1 MATGIVLALVLV
13 LVGCSA
19 LRSGAPAANA
29 PASSDASAMRKTG
42 SSAATLPAHAGPL
55 SAPPT
60 SSASTVP
67 TTPGGKLEAKIEKI
81 RRSLDGSRVVDF
93 APGAYRGKNVIIIQV
108 ESLDDFVIGKKYGGK
123 EITPNLNKLVQQ
135 SWYWPNMYSETGL
148 GNTVDAEFIVNTSLY
163 GPEGQATT
171 VKYANRVLPGLPR
184 LLKALGYYSFTIHPN
199 KVLYW
204 NRKQLYEGLG
214 FTKYYD
220 AEFFHGADTMGEF
233 GSSDEEIFKRGV
245 GLLRTL
251 EASGTPFYSHF
262 ITLSSHGPFDTIP
275 ESRLPLKPPAS
286 LSGSLMGNYIAEESY
301 SDLAIGKFIAS
312 LKATKLWD
320 NSIIVIY
327 GDHSAMPSNTLSG
340 KNALGAE
347 KLLGRAYGPV
357 DRQRIPLIV
366 HIPGQAAPVR
376 RTDVAG
382 QVDILP
388 TVADL
393 VGLDLTRVPHMGRSL
408 FAGSNG
414 LVPLNAFLPGDSF
427 LSGSVLFMPDKGS
440 DAGTARDVSDDST
453 VKTTTADKADLVR
466 VRTLKK
472 LSDSWV
478 LSLKTFNGGEQGW
491 IPDPVARKAAK
502 PYGFLQQGKGGG

>member
-1 MATGIVLALVLV
+1 MAIALALVFA

-19 LRSGAPAANA
+19 LRSGAPAPNK
-29 PASSDASAMRKTG
+29 PASSDASATREPA
-42 SSAATLPAHAGPL
+42 SSAVTLPPHAGPL
-55 SAPPT
+55 SAPAT

-67 TTPGGKLEAKIEKI
+67 TTPGGKLEAKIEKV

-123 EITPNLNKLVQQ
+123 EITPNLNKLVKQ

-148 GNTVDAEFIVNTSLY
+148 GNTVDAEFIVNTSLCA
-163 GPEGQATT
+163 PEGQATT

-184 LLKALGYYSFTIHPN
+184 LLKALGYYSFTIHQN

-204 NRKQLYEGLG
+204 NRKQMYKGVG
-214 FTKYYD
+214 FDKYYD
-220 AEFFHGADTMGEF
+220 ADFFHDVDTMGEF
-233 GSSDEEIFKRGV
+233 GSSDEQLFKRGV
-245 GLLRTL
+245 GVLRTL
-251 EASGTPFYSHF
+251 EASGTPFYSQF

-275 ESRLPLKPPAS
+275 DSRLPLKPPAA
-286 LSGSLMGNYIAEESY
+286 LSGSLIGNYIAEESY
-301 SDLAIGKFIAS
+301 SDVAIGKFIAS
-312 LKATKLWD
+312 LKATSLWD
-320 NSIIVIY
+320 NSIVVIY
-327 GDHSAMPSNTLSG
+327 GDHTAMPSNTLTG
-340 KNALGAE
+340 KDALGAE

-366 HIPGQAAPVR
+366 HLPGQTEPVR

-382 QVDILP
+382 QIDIMP

-393 VGLDLTRVPHMGRSL
+393 VGLDLTQVPHMGRSL
-408 FAGSNG
+408 FAGSSG
-414 LVPLNAFLPGDSF
+414 LVPLNAYLPGDSF
-427 LSGSVLFMPDKGS
+427 LSGSVLFMPGQGS
-440 DAGTARDVSDDST
+440 DAGSNRDVTDDSA
-453 VKTTTADKADLVR
+453 VKTTTADKVDLER